1 MKKLLIAYSTFC
13 LIIIFLLVSA
23 LLYIQTN
30 KSKKTRGNIDIN
42 SISDDSIITLKH
54 DESDVEIN
62 LEVAL
67 SMPKREEGLMFR
79 KELSSNSGMIF
90 ISEREGEMTFWM
102 KNTLISLDMIYLD
115 KNLKVVT
122 FYNSTKPNQTKEIYP
137 SNGNVLYG
145 IEVNSGWAK
154 SHNLKVG
161 DTFSVVGIN

>member
-13 LIIIFLLVSA
+13 LIIILVLGSA
-23 LLYIQTN
+23 LLYIQFN
-30 KSKKTRGNIDIN
+30 KSKKTNGNIDITN
-42 SISDDSIITLKH
+42 ITDDSIITLKH
-54 DESDVEIN
+54 NESDNEIN
-62 LEVAL
+62 LEIAL

-79 KELSSNSGMIF
+79 KELNSNSGMIF
-90 ISEREGEMTFWM
+90 ISERESEMTFWM

-115 KNLKVVT
+115 KNLKVVS

-145 IEVNSGWAK
+145 IEVSSGWAK